1 MEFLMKK
8 WIAASLLLLPLT
20 VTAAPIEMRAAGSLK
35 NAMSDIVAAYQL
47 ESKQAVNTDFAPS
60 GLLRKRIEKGETVDV
75 FASAN
80 MKHPQTLQN
89 SELAESVVMFAQN
102 QMCALTQANIELND
116 DLLQQ
121 MLSSDIRLGTS
132 TPKADPSGDY
142 AWKVFA
148 KAEPL
153 VAGAKNKL
161 ENKALQLT
169 GGAQSAKA
177 PSGRNTY
184 GWVMENNR
192 ADIFLTYCTNAV
204 LAQKEVPSLNV
215 VQLPSELAVGADY
228 GLVVLKAAQADAW
241 KLAMFVLS
249 EKGQSILA
257 DYGFKAPLKR

>member
-1 MEFLMKK
+1 MKK
-8 WIAASLLLLPLT
+8 WIVASLLVLPLT
-20 VTAAPIEMRAAGSLK
+20 ANAAPIEMRAAGSLK

-47 ESKQAVNTDFAPS
+47 ESGQAVNSRFAPS
-60 GLLRKRIEKGETVDV
+60 GLLRKRIEAGEVVDV

-80 MKHPQTLQN
+80 IKHPQTLQRN
-89 SELAESVVMFAQN
+89 ELAESVVMFAQN
-102 QMCALTQANIELND
+102 QMCAIAQADVDLNSE
-116 DLLQQ
+116 DLLQK

-148 KAEPL
+148 KADAFS
-153 VAGAKNKL
+153 AGAQVRL
-161 ENKALQLT
+161 ETKALQLT
-169 GGAQSAKA
+169 GGENSKKA
-177 PSGRNTY
+177 PVGRNTY

-204 LAQKEVPSLNV
+204 LAQKEVPNLKV
-215 VQLPSELAVGADY
+215 VQLPDELAVGANY
-228 GLVVLKAAQADAW
+228 GLVVLKAAKPDAW

-257 DYGFKAPLKR
+257 DYGFSAPLKL